1 MAGILNNSEKNRF
14 EYSIDNHTAVADY
27 ILTKD
32 GRIVLTHTEVPKS
45 MEGQGIG
52 SRLAKAAFSY
62 AKENG
67 LKVMPLCPFMA
78 SFVRRHRDEY
88 AGILASGF
96 NV

>member
-1 MAGILNNSEKNRF
+1 MSEIRNNTEENRF
-14 EYSIDNHTAVADY
+14 EYQVDDHTAVADY

-32 GRIVLTHTEVPKS
+32 NRIVLTHTEVPKS

-52 SRLAKAAFSY
+52 SKLAKTAFEY
-62 AKENG
+62 AKENE

-88 AGILASGF
+88 ADMLAPGF
-96 NV
+96 SV

>member
-1 MAGILNNSEKNRF
+1 MDEIQNNSEKKRF
-14 EYSIDNHTAVADY
+14 EYRVESHVAVADY

-45 MEGQGIG
+45 MEGQGVG
-52 SRLAKAAFSY
+52 SKLARAAFNY
-62 AKENG
+62 AKENN

-88 AGILASGF
+88 AGILAPGF

>member
-1 MAGILNNSEKNRF
+1 MSEVKNNEEKKRF
-14 EYSIDNHTAVADY
+14 EYETANHMAVADY

-52 SRLAKAAFSY
+52 SKLARAAFEYAKAHQ
-62 AKENG
+62 

-88 AGILASGF
+88 ADMLAAGF